1 MKVGAPL
8 KHTYI
13 SLLYF
18 ISLYRFAFHGHFC
31 RLIEVELKGFAD
43 HVWYLLPGEPGLT
56 GPQFWGTSSGSLFF
70 CKCCEEWVHS
80 LVPFVMFLG
89 ARFSQW
95 ECPESCHWLAEGP
108 QFSHQQH
115 PLSQKHCASF
125 LCVHNLE
132 MEGKVF
138 ILKDC
143 LSSCCWWFL
152 IRPLSKL
159 VFFPKWCMSKALF
172 KLCLV
177 LKSAQTLNRP
187 FRMSGL

>member
-1 MKVGAPL
+1 MFGTCYLGNLVLLDHSFEAPALGAFFFVSAV
-8 KHTYI
+8 KD
-13 SLLYF
+13 
-18 ISLYRFAFHGHFC
+18 
-31 RLIEVELKGFAD
+31 GFT
-43 HVWYLLPGEPGLT
+43 VLYLLSCSWVPG
-56 GPQFWGTSSGSLFF
+56 SAS
-70 CKCCEEWVHS
+70 
-80 LVPFVMFLG
+80 
-89 ARFSQW
+89 
-95 ECPESCHWLAEGP
+95 ECPEPCHWLAEGP

-132 MEGKVF
+132 MEDKVF

-177 LKSAQTLNRP
+177 LKSAQTSNHS
-187 FRMSGL
+187 FRMSGP